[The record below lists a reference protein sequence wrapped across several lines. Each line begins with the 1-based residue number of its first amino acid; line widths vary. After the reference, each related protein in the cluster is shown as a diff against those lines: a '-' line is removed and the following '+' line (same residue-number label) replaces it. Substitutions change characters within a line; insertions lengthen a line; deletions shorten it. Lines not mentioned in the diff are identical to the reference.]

1 MHEEHPV
8 FHPPQ
13 KNDQPVWRYRPLDY
27 FKSIINNGA
36 LYFSQAAEF
45 GDDFEGTVPRGNVE
59 NREHYAQQVRDH
71 WEDLQEKVDVDFV
84 KEQVEQHTDTE
95 VDREE
100 IESWYSDE
108 TVEWVVEET
117 RKEPMVGR
125 RQGEQI
131 FANCWHINDYES
143 NIMWGAYIESNEG
156 VVIQSTYDKLCDS
169 FEVYPDDSVYVGRV
183 GYIDYTDPDS
193 MIPENNG
200 LYPYVH
206 KQIQYKEE
214 QELRAIIAYPET
226 EGDEYPEGLSVD
238 VDLDTL
244 IEKVVLAPEASDET
258 TQEVEGVIEQNELD
272 HIPIEESQLDATPI
286 QWQ

>member
-1 MHEEHPV
+1 MHKEHPV
-8 FHPPQ
+8 FHPPRR
-13 KNDQPVWRYRPLDY
+13 NNQPVWRYRPLD
-27 FKSIINNGA
+27 FFTSIIDTGT

-59 NREHYAQQVRDH
+59 NRGHYAQQVRNH
-71 WEDLQEKVDVDFV
+71 WENLQKKVDIDFV
-84 KEQVEQHTDTE
+84 KEQVEQQTDAE

-117 RKEPMVGR
+117 RKEPMVG
-125 RQGEQI
+125 QGDGEQV

-143 NIMWGAYIESNEG
+143 SIMWGAYIESNQG
-156 VVIQSTYDKLCDS
+156 AVIQSTYEKLCES
-169 FEVYPDDSVYVGRV
+169 FDVYPDNHVFIGKV
-183 GYIDYTDPDS
+183 GYIDYTDPES

-206 KQIQYKEE
+206 KQIEYKEE
-214 QELRAIIAYPET
+214 RELRATISYPEV
-226 EGDEYPEGLSVD
+226 ESDHHLEGLSVD

-258 TQEVEGVIEQNELD
+258 AQVVNEVMKRNGLA
-272 HIPIEESQLDATPI
+272 HIPVEESQLDATPI